1 MLNTFN
7 YIEERLNFLG
17 YRIATRGMLN
27 LLDLHVH
34 METFYLHFCNELFGW
49 QLVSLN
55 TTIQNAVAIDLIDHP
70 NKLVIQVS
78 ATANKQKVE
87 SALASVP
94 QHLFGYRFKFI
105 SISKDASSLRNKQ
118 FENPNGLQFDPL
130 TDILDIPAILRYVG
144 AMRAEDQVRIADFL
158 KSELRDPY
166 EVTENQETTSG
177 PIGAQQVPHGN
188 ISVDLNGA
196 IGESDEQLSKLMA
209 DLIVQYSSTGVTGS
223 VAVELERL
231 KQIEAKLVNQEY
243 RSQWE
248 RTSLNGD
255 RLALIDYKKR
265 IERSLR
271 VLAIAARFRDP
282 ADLADNARSIIHK
295 IMELSG
301 HISELAHPNQIPFMI
316 FTNRYSYSIHAYLY
330 PTRREIAEIEERL
343 GFPIQG
349 TLGNPQ
355 PCSYLPGEYRWM
367 QAFPMMIAAAIWFKA
382 YEDNDENT
390 AELCNYDN
398 WLFGHD

>member
-55 TTIQNAVAIDLIDHP
+55 TTIQNAVAIDLIDHS

-390 AELCNYDN
+390 AELCNYNN